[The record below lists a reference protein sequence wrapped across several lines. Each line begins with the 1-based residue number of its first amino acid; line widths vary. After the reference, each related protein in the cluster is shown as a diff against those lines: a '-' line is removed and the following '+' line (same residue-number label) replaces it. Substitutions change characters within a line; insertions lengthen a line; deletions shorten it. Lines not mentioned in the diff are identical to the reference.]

1 MCDLL
6 YTMAEDSVKKTY
18 SEHSRTNNK
27 QEDVDVTSR
36 MTHVHYVMRDRE
48 CLKAGKM
55 NKQQK
60 NILSMAGKTSVG
72 KYYTSLW

>member
-1 MCDLL
+1 M
-6 YTMAEDSVKKTY
+6 
-18 SEHSRTNNK
+18 
-27 QEDVDVTSR
+27 DVTSSK
-36 MTHVHYVMRDRE
+36 THVHYVMRDME